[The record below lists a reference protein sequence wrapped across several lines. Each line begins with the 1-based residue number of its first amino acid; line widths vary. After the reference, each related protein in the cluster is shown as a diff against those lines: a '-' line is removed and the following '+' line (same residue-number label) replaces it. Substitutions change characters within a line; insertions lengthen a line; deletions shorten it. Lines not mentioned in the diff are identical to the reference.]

1 MSIRLKIVLAVL
13 PLLIVTILLVGI
25 TSAFSARAGITR
37 IAVEALG
44 FKAQEFQKYAQSQ
57 WDLLVQNRLAED
69 PSYLSVTQRALE
81 SYAETL
87 IRGDTELIFAVDSLG
102 RLVMSTT
109 EIDLTDQAETDALA
123 GRASGSQIGWQQIDV
138 DGIERVGQ
146 ALIFEPFGW
155 YVLVTDTRENF
166 YSDVDQIFVTT
177 YYILGGSIAFAA
189 IFLYLFAQ
197 ILTGPLSRMVRTML
211 SITKTND
218 LSERV
223 PVEYRDEIGA
233 MSRTFNKMLVKLE
246 SADQQIRG
254 FALRSV
260 VAERN
265 ERKIRNIFQKYVPK
279 NVIDSIFEDPTSALE
294 GSIGRVAVLFT
305 DIRSFT
311 TLSEGF
317 MPDELVQTLNAYFE
331 PLIDIIMGHG
341 GVVDKFIGD
350 ALMAFFGAPNPR
362 PDDAVHAVLAATEM
376 QKAIADFNEKQF
388 EIGKPVFKTGIGV
401 NYGGVTVGNMGSEK
415 KMDFTIIGD
424 QVNYGSRL
432 EGLTKE
438 YRQDV
443 IVSRSVFAKVK
454 DRVPTRFLGF
464 VQPKGKTEG
473 EPIYT
478 VALDL
483 TPTQKDGWKFY
494 HDGIRLYYSRKF
506 ERARSYFKKTIELL
520 PSDWLARDFLRRAE
534 EFIQNPPPASWNG
547 VDVMTTK

>member
-25 TSAFSARAGITR
+25 TSALSARAGITR
-37 IAVEALG
+37 VAVEALG

-69 PSYLSVTQRALE
+69 PSYISVTERALE
-81 SYAETL
+81 SYAQTL
-87 IRGDTELIFAVDSLG
+87 IRSDSELIFAVDALG
-102 RLVMSTT
+102 RKVMSTT
-109 EIDLTDQAETDALA
+109 EFELTDQAETDALA
-123 GRASGSQIGWQQIDV
+123 GRASSSQIGWQQISV
-138 DGIERVGQ
+138 QGEERVGQ

-166 YSDVDQIFVTT
+166 YSDVDQIFLTT
-177 YYILGGSIAFAA
+177 YYILGGSIAVAA

-211 SITKTND
+211 TITKTND

-246 SADQQIRG
+246 SADHQIRG

-260 VAERN
+260 IAERN

-279 NVIDSIFEDPTSALE
+279 DVIDGIFADPTSALE
-294 GSIGRVAVLFT
+294 GKTQVLGILFT

-317 MPDELVQTLNAYFE
+317 MPDELVLTLNRYFE
-331 PLIDIIMGHG
+331 PLIEIITNHG
-341 GVVDKFIGD
+341 GIVDKFIGD
-350 ALMAFFGAPNPR
+350 ALMAFFGAPTRR
-362 PDDAVHAVLAATEM
+362 PDDALHAVMAAAEM
-376 QKAIADFNEKQF
+376 QRAINEFNQ
-388 EIGKPVFKTGIGV
+388 GQLDDGRPVFKTGIGV
-401 NYGGVTVGNMGSEK
+401 NYGAVTVGNIGSEK
-415 KMDFTIIGD
+415 KMDYTIIGD
-424 QVNYGSRL
+424 AVNYGSRL

-454 DRVPTRFLGF
+454 DKIPTRFLGF
-464 VQPKGKTEG
+464 VQPKGKTSG

-478 VALDL
+478 VSLEV
-483 TPTQKDGWKFY
+483 TPQQKEGWKFY
-494 HDGIRLYYSRKF
+494 HDGIRLHYARKF
-506 ERARSYFKKTIELL
+506 ERARSYFKKTIEIM
-520 PSDWLARDFLRRAE
+520 PSDWLARDFLRRTN
-534 EFIQNPPPASWNG
+534 EFIETPPPASWNG
-547 VDVMTTK
+547 VDVMTSK